1 MVSLATKMR
10 NRIEKVFDLL
20 GKTVTFKKNLS
31 LSYNSRGEVISTS
44 QAESSIVMIPYSAI
58 MNDQSFQAFGNVER
72 GDIDAAVKYTV
83 DISVDDTIVMD
94 SVDYRVKAIDKTFVP
109 EHIVTI
115 IRLSRNY

>member
-10 NRIEKVFDLL
+10 NRIDGVFDLL

-31 LSYNSRGEVISTS
+31 LSYNSRGEETEDT
-44 QAESSIVMIPYSAI
+44 QEESSIVIIPYSAVT
-58 MNDQSFQAFGNVER
+58 NDQSYEAFGNVER

-83 DISVDDTIVMD
+83 EISIDDTITMD

-109 EHIVTI
+109 ENVVTI